1 MYSLKGFISNAV
13 FADNTPGAAAVI
25 GELST
30 QSSTYSTT
38 KGYYSQEA
46 IPDLTF
52 VSFLSQDSS
61 TGTVAVPAS
70 IVTQVLQVAAWVYA
84 QTQAVPNPGQ
94 IAADTLLAGLL
105 NQFQT
110 SAQNFTSGAMVTDGT
125 YWVPEWLE
133 WENTTDST
141 YGSIATGNPN
151 LIKIWFT
158 DGSFEVE
165 YDEFSIVVVPP
176 MTNLDGFFTTSS
188 NVQAL
193 LAAQNYVDT
202 MALVQAA
209 KGNNPESIIEAQTY
223 NYVDPALAT
232 NLIPT
237 NWTVLIYGQAGNNID
252 AIANAIIAY
261 ILANS
266 THTQAEWTAILPD
279 LFKRTEFTLI
289 PMWDQYAIPNRNQVS
304 GIYSPVAS
312 PSRALAMMTQ
322 VASSYPEGHIN
333 SNCCVQTYPYKSVA
347 LVSCG
352 SPNNR
357 NAEYQIENVF
367 PDILSV
373 PSQSL
378 DFARMST
385 DTQNFMLL
393 LGQMLPAAEALTEY
407 GNVPTGMTKLTRNN
421 ILYLVASY
429 EGINYL
435 MVAKSN
441 FPIANV
447 AAFGGDGVYVPPSGS

>member
-1 MYSLKGFISNAV
+1 
-13 FADNTPGAAAVI
+13 
-25 GELST
+25 
-30 QSSTYSTT
+30 
-38 KGYYSQEA
+38 
-46 IPDLTF
+46 
-52 VSFLSQDSS
+52 
-61 TGTVAVPAS
+61 
-70 IVTQVLQVAAWVYA
+70 
-84 QTQAVPNPGQ
+84 
-94 IAADTLLAGLL
+94 
-105 NQFQT
+105 
-110 SAQNFTSGAMVTDGT
+110 
-125 YWVPEWLE
+125 
-133 WENTTDST
+133 
-141 YGSIATGNPN
+141 
-151 LIKIWFT
+151 
-158 DGSFEVE
+158 
-165 YDEFSIVVVPP
+165 
-176 MTNLDGFFTTSS
+176 
-188 NVQAL
+188 
-193 LAAQNYVDT
+193 
-202 MALVQAA
+202 
-209 KGNNPESIIEAQTY
+209 
-223 NYVDPALAT
+223 
-232 NLIPT
+232 
-237 NWTVLIYGQAGNNID
+237 
-252 AIANAIIAY
+252 
-261 ILANS
+261 
-266 THTQAEWTAILPD
+266 
-279 LFKRTEFTLI
+279 
-289 PMWDQYAIPNRNQVS
+289 MWDQYAIPNRNQVS